1 MPEGGVLT
9 LRTRSTAPPGA
20 AARHAVVEVADTG
33 VGMDEDTRRRCLEP
47 FFTTKGER
55 GTGLG
60 LAMVYGM
67 AQRHAAEIGIDSV
80 PGRGTTVSVSFPVPA
95 IEPAGAAEPA
105 ARAPASRLRILIID
119 DDPLLLNSLRD
130 SLELDGHSV
139 VTANGGEA
147 GIDAFRAA
155 PTDID
160 AVITD
165 LGMPYIDGRRVAEA
179 VKADSPSTPV
189 ILLTG
194 WGQRLMSDGEVPQ
207 HVDRVLSKPPKLREL
222 RAALAE
228 GLRGAGSTADDDSIR
243 EKS

>member
-1 MPEGGVLT
+1 
-9 LRTRSTAPPGA
+9 
-20 AARHAVVEVADTG
+20 
-33 VGMDEDTRRRCLEP
+33 
-47 FFTTKGER
+47 
-55 GTGLG
+55 
-60 LAMVYGM
+60 
-67 AQRHAAEIGIDSV
+67 
-80 PGRGTTVSVSFPVPA
+80 VPA

-105 ARAPASRLRILIID
+105 VTAPTPRLRLLIID

-139 VTANGGEA
+139 VAANGGQA
-147 GIDAFRAA
+147 GIDAFCAA
-155 PTDID
+155 PEDVD

-165 LGMPYIDGRRVAEA
+165 LGMPYVDGRKVAEA
-179 VKADSPSTPV
+179 VKAAAPSMPV

-194 WGQRLMSDGEVPQ
+194 WGQRLMAEGDVPA

-228 GLRGAGSTADDDSIR
+228 AARSEGSAADNDSIR